1 MRYLFVTGHPAHVHL
16 FKNVIRVLGQGGH
29 EILVGAVSRE
39 VTINLLESYRIP
51 YAKFG
56 RSQPE
61 LISKA
66 LGVLPKE
73 ISLLKVARE
82 FDPDLFVSTGSP
94 YAAHV
99 SALLARPHIVFGD
112 TENASLTARITVPF
126 TDAVYTP
133 SCYQG
138 NLGPKH
144 VRYNGYKEL
153 AYLHPKYFRPDRRV
167 LDRVG
172 LSQKEPYL
180 ILRLASWD
188 ASHDLGDHGFRFTDT
203 RAAISFVEELQYLG
217 RVVITSDRGVDA
229 PLNDF
234 ALACPPEVM
243 HDVLAFARLYIGEGA
258 TMAAEAGV
266 LGVPWIFISTR
277 GRGFLS
283 EQQDRYGLG
292 YWVRDIGTA
301 RKILA
306 QFSVNDFQPDWH
318 TKRQRMLAEKEDV
331 VSFICRAIEAWSSAR
346 PTTERRAG

>member
-16 FKNVIRVLGQGGH
+16 FKNVIRVLGQAGN

-39 VTINLLESYRIP
+39 VTTDLLEAYRIP
-51 YAKFG
+51 YARFG

-73 ISLLKVARE
+73 ISLLKVARQ

-99 SALLARPHIVFGD
+99 SALLAKPHIVFGD
-112 TENASLTARITVPF
+112 TESASLIARIMVPYS
-126 TDAVYTP
+126 DAVFTP
-133 SCYQG
+133 DCYQG

-144 VRYNGYKEL
+144 RRYNGYKEL
-153 AYLHPKYFRPDRRV
+153 AYLHPKYFRPDQSA

-172 LSQKEPYL
+172 LSRTEPYV
-180 ILRLASWD
+180 ILRFASWD
-188 ASHDLGDHGFRFTDT
+188 ASHDLTDHGFRFRDA
-203 RAAISFVEELQYLG
+203 RAAISFVEELRSLG
-217 RVVITSDRGVDA
+217 RVVITSDQDVD
-229 PLNDF
+229 PPFDDF
-234 ALACPPEVM
+234 ALSCPPEVM
-243 HDVLAFARLYIGEGA
+243 HDILAFAKLYIGEGA

-266 LGVPWIFISTR
+266 LGVPWIFISAR

-283 EQQDRYGLG
+283 DQQDRYGLG
-292 YWVRDIGTA
+292 YWVRDIASA

-306 QFSVNDFQPDWH
+306 QLSVNDVQRRWH
-318 TKRQRMLAEKEDV
+318 AKREQMLAEKEDV
-331 VSFICRAIEAWSSAR
+331 VSFICRAIEAWSSSR
-346 PTTERRAG
+346 WPLERNAG